1 MLQRA
6 AIQVEHPVERLPLVW
21 FFRGSGYRADDGV
34 QNGSVAAYALHF
46 AGGIQSGGVRFYLTA
61 VNPLTCVGV
70 ISTAADGRTATSKCA
85 RISAYSL
92 HPGIL
97 GDGNIAAAPFIAAA
111 DTCAA
116 PPAIG
121 NNLPAG
127 DGDTAAVL
135 FGAAADASAENPA
148 IGGDF
153 SAGDGDIT
161 AAP

>member
-1 MLQRA
+1 MARILIVEDEEKIARFVTLELEHEGY
-6 AIQVEHPVERLPLVW
+6 QVEH
-21 FFRGSGYRADDGV
+21 
-34 QNGSVAAYALHF
+34 
-46 AGGIQSGGVRFYLTA
+46 
-61 VNPLTCVGV
+61 
-70 ISTAADGRTATSKCA
+70 AADGRTATSKCA

-127 DGDTAAVL
+127 DGDIAAVV